1 MALSGKLLWRKPS
14 ASTAQVLT
22 TGKQGDMPPIDA
34 LLCFLFARLSLSP
47 GVQFV
52 IRHGITELSRDCPVI
67 VQ

>member
-1 MALSGKLLWRKPS
+1 MASSGKLLWRKPT

-22 TGKQGDMPPIDA
+22 TGKQEDMPPIDA
-34 LLCFLFARLSLSP
+34 LLCFLFAQLSLSP

-52 IRHGITELSRDCPVI
+52 IRHAITELSQDWPVI